1 MDDYDVSNLYESKN
15 EWASRLVNILTPAVI
30 DGVRSIFNE
39 AYKLCMDNDEEEK
52 YLMTFQNLLARV
64 AKWNG
69 TIIDEETKRIANIS
83 KCEYLE
89 DLVTCVH
96 IVHLKALTSIRVAS
110 KQKKVDIN
118 IPKINDFI
126 HKVYIVV
133 ARNVYK
139 NVYLFEKGIAPLQYQ
154 KNMREL
160 EIIVK
165 ESILTTIREG
175 IPVADIL
182 RAYIDETTEEE
193 EIVEENVEIIHPE
206 NEEEKSDSS
215 GNNIEVNT
223 DDSTIVKTDGDSD
236 GDKLSVQKGGE
247 SASVETVKDTETK
260 KVSSNE
266 QSKPMVPEGK
276 MVQDTATEKLNN
288 SAEQLHQAAEKL
300 NESAE
305 TLNVTAVTQTS
316 ESPKKELKIET
327 PVSTSNII
335 TEPASEL
342 VAKPD
347 AKIAANEAVDTAIQ
361 SALSFNDTDSILDM
375 GTNKVNDIEAPK
387 SIDRLEKI
395 SDERNEQRKLEEQ
408 YDDEDDDENDTI
420 KIHGDADVPLTNLD
434 VHEVGTNLKITD
446 DPILTDIEVLT

>member
-1 MDDYDVSNLYESKN
+1 MDDSDVSNLYESKN

-39 AYKLCMDNDEEEK
+39 SYKLCMDNEEEEK

-69 TIIDEETKRIANIS
+69 TIIDEETKRISNIS

-206 NEEEKSDSS
+206 NEEKDDSS
-215 GNNIEVNT
+215 GNNVEVNT
-223 DDSTIVKTDGDSD
+223 DDTTIVNSDDDSN
-236 GDKLSVQKGGE
+236 KLSVQKAGGE
-247 SASVETVKDTETK
+247 SASVETIKDTETK

-266 QSKPMVPEGK
+266 ESKPMIPEGK

-288 SAEQLHQAAEKL
+288 TAEQLHQAAEKL

-305 TLNVTAVTQTS
+305 TLNVTAVPQVS
-316 ESPKKELKIET
+316 EGSTKELKIET

-347 AKIAANEAVDTAIQ
+347 ARRAADEAVDTAIK

-387 SIDRLEKI
+387 SIDRLEQI

-408 YDDEDDDENDTI
+408 YDDDEDEEENDSI

>member
-39 AYKLCMDNDEEEK
+39 SYKLCMDNEEEEK

-69 TIIDEETKRIANIS
+69 TIIDEETKRISNIS

-206 NEEEKSDSS
+206 NEEKDDSS
-215 GNNIEVNT
+215 GNNVEVNT
-223 DDSTIVKTDGDSD
+223 DDTTIVNSDDDSN
-236 GDKLSVQKGGE
+236 KLSVQKAGGE
-247 SASVETVKDTETK
+247 SASVETIKDTETK

-266 QSKPMVPEGK
+266 EHKPMIPEGK

-288 SAEQLHQAAEKL
+288 TAEQLHQAAEKL

-305 TLNVTAVTQTS
+305 TLNVTAVPQVS
-316 ESPKKELKIET
+316 EGSTKELKIET

-347 AKIAANEAVDTAIQ
+347 ARRAADEAVDTAIK

-408 YDDEDDDENDTI
+408 YDDDEDDDENDTI

>member
-39 AYKLCMDNDEEEK
+39 SYKLCMDNEEEEK

-69 TIIDEETKRIANIS
+69 TIIDEETKRISNIS

-193 EIVEENVEIIHPE
+193 EIVQENVEIIHPE
-206 NEEEKSDSS
+206 NEEKDDSS
-215 GNNIEVNT
+215 GNNVEVNT
-223 DDSTIVKTDGDSD
+223 DDTTIVNSDDDSN
-236 GDKLSVQKGGE
+236 KLSVQKAGGE
-247 SASVETVKDTETK
+247 SASVETIKDTETK

-266 QSKPMVPEGK
+266 ESKPMIPEGK

-288 SAEQLHQAAEKL
+288 TAEQLHQAAEKL

-305 TLNVTAVTQTS
+305 TLNVTAVPQVS
-316 ESPKKELKIET
+316 EGSTKELKIET

-347 AKIAANEAVDTAIQ
+347 ARRAADEAVDTAIK

-387 SIDRLEKI
+387 SIDRLEQI

-408 YDDEDDDENDTI
+408 YDDDEDEEENDSI